1 MRHPGNR
8 ATGAGVSDPPNSMN
22 IARATILHRRKYAVP
37 LRTFFPDIQID
48 RLVNTYCAERP
59 SYHSAVSVERLP
71 SLRQRKLGRINWPVR
86 KETLFR
92 RKDRRRPRG
101 NARGEGRRVPGIVE
115 AALFR
120 EREIAQVR
128 RWCTSGRRAAMRGTN
143 AAVIGILGV
152 VELHSLRMNASPPL
166 DAVKN
171 LERRR
176 QSQPAMMPTVR
187 SCISVD

>member
-48 RLVNTYCAERP
+48 PLVNTYCAERP

-92 RKDRRRPRG
+92 LKDRRRPKAMPGARDDEFRG
-101 NARGEGRRVPGIVE
+101 LLKQPYSGSVKSRRYDDGVRP
-115 AALFR
+115 AA
-120 EREIAQVR
+120 
-128 RWCTSGRRAAMRGTN
+128 RAAMRGTN

-152 VELHSLRMNASPPL
+152 VELAFLKNECITPAGRGRKTLNAAASRS
-166 DAVKN
+166 
-171 LERRR
+171 RR
-176 QSQPAMMPTVR
+176 
-187 SCISVD
+187 